1 MDIVTYPSL
10 KDPVQDRSQKDPSSK
25 YNVFIAGDNDTTVL
39 TNPALPEDSC
49 CIIVKDSFGNPF
61 TIYLAQ
67 HYHRVVILDYRH
79 ADRTILS
86 YVKEYQPQDVI
97 LLNSIGLTQRP
108 GSQSI
113 LTTFLKNPW

>member
-1 MDIVTYPSL
+1 M
-10 KDPVQDRSQKDPSSK
+10 
-25 YNVFIAGDNDTTVL
+25 
-39 TNPALPEDSC
+39 
-49 CIIVKDSFGNPF
+49 
-61 TIYLAQ
+61 
-67 HYHRVVILDYRH
+67 ILDYRH

-113 LTTFLKNPW
+113 LTTFLRNQK